1 MIISVTQFNNFV
13 KAMLES
19 EPVLNDLQ
27 VRGEICNCRYS
38 GASVYF
44 SLKDENCL
52 VDCFAYASSLKEDL
66 RDGVSAIVRGRPN
79 YLKSGRFSFTVS
91 EIRTEDRQA
100 SFLKAF
106 CN

>member
-19 EPVLNDLQ
+19 EPVLNDLR

-44 SLKDENCL
+44 SLKDEKLSCRLLCVYL
-52 VDCFAYASSLKEDL
+52 VS
-66 RDGVSAIVRGRPN
+66 
-79 YLKSGRFSFTVS
+79 
-91 EIRTEDRQA
+91 
-100 SFLKAF
+100 
-106 CN
+106 